1 MIVSRIAIS
10 AAALAV
16 GTIATSTPSQM
27 RFEFWGTLGP
37 FIDFDDG
44 TGARVAFD
52 IRSGQQLDLPP
63 LPYATSYLRLLNQ
76 HEDESLFLSAQNRN
90 DWVGMIQV
98 RTNNQ
103 LLHEWRPPTL
113 GYFSNNV
120 HFSEDGNAVVFYTSD
135 MRVMFVDKATG
146 KVLRHIQPRF
156 WLPWSATAL
165 AALTLCG

>member
-1 MIVSRIAIS
+1 M
-10 AAALAV
+10 
-16 GTIATSTPSQM
+16 GTTTRATPQM

-44 TGARVAFD
+44 TGTRVAFD

-76 HEDESLFLSAQNRN
+76 HEDESLFLSTQNPK
-90 DWVGMIQV
+90 DWIGMIQV

-113 GYFSNNV
+113 AYSSDAV
-120 HFSEDGNAVVFYTSD
+120 HFSEDGNAVVFLHIGLACY
-135 MRVMFVDKATG
+135 VVDKATG

-156 WLPWSATAL
+156 CSPGSELHSLVSRSA
-165 AALTLCG
+165 G